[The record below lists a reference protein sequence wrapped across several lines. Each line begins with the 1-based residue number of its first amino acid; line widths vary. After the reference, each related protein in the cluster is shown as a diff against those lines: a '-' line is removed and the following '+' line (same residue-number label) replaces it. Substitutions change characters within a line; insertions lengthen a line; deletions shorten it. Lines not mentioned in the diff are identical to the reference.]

1 MSICRTYL
9 NFDLGL
15 NRMLNRKQKLKYI
28 AFFLTLLCLIEPIEL
43 ADTSTTITKVA
54 DEAST
59 VATVPG
65 GATNTATVPGG
76 ATNTATVPGGA
87 TNTATVPGGATNT
100 ATVPGGATNT
110 ATVPGTTTTTAVS
123 PTNEYNQVKKDIFD
137 LRVAA
142 IIIGIFTGL
151 TFFGLIFGLIILY
164 RKIPKLMSF

>member
-43 ADTSTTITKVA
+43 ADTATTITE
-54 DEAST
+54 EAST
-59 VATVPG
+59 FTMVPEG
-65 GATNTATVPGG
+65 STNTATVPGG
-76 ATNTATVPGGA
+76 DA
-87 TNTATVPGGATNT
+87 NT